1 MLKDKYGEGFA
12 HLGTLTY
19 TGGKKAF
26 KDAARI
32 HSMGFDKAN
41 KISGMMPE
49 VGCPPL
55 DELLEESS
63 EIKQLYDSDPEV
75 KEVWDDA
82 VSLSNCVAQLGMH
95 ACLLAGTKVY
105 IKKDGYSQS
114 ELMNIE
120 DVKPGYLALT
130 HKLRWKPVV
139 EVQINKAKKSDILHI
154 SYQCSQY
161 NDFGYIECTS
171 NHPIAL
177 IDSEE
182 SALEGYFNGRLVW
195 VDAENVSVGNGMI
208 GVNDKDATRYSRRV
222 LDASKAFDKDF
233 ESEVDVYNFTV
244 LDDSSYIANGVVVH
258 NCGVALSDRP
268 LWEDVPLWDSKGS
281 PVIQW
286 EGNRIEETSNI
297 VKLDIWR
304 P

>member
-1 MLKDKYGEGFA
+1 MLRQKYGDGFA

-32 HSMGFDKAN
+32 HGMGFDKAN
-41 KISGMMPE
+41 KISSLMPE
-49 VGCPPL
+49 IGCPPL
-55 DELLEESS
+55 KELLEESV
-63 EIKQLYDSDPEV
+63 EIKALYDSDPEV
-75 KEVWDDA
+75 REVWDDA
-82 VSLSNCVAQLGMH
+82 INLSGCLAQQGLH
-95 ACLLAGTKVY
+95 ACFIAGTKVY
-105 IKKDGYSQS
+105 IKKELYSNP
-114 ELMNIE
+114 ELVNIE
-120 DVKPGYLALT
+120 DVRPGYLALT

-139 EVQINKAKKSDILHI
+139 DVQINKAKRSDILHI
-154 SYQCSQY
+154 SYQCSNY
-161 NDFGYIECTS
+161 DDFCYVECTS

-177 IDSEE
+177 IQSEE
-182 SALEGYFNGRLVW
+182 FVSEGDFDGELVW
-195 VDAENVSVGNGMI
+195 VDAGNIKVGNSAI
-208 GVNDKDATRYSRRV
+208 GVNNKDNIMYARRINEVSRWTDV
-222 LDASKAFDKDF
+222 DLDSDI
-233 ESEVDVYNFTV
+233 EVYNFTV
-244 LDDSSYIANGVVVH
+244 LDDSSYIANGIVVH

-286 EGNRIEETSNI
+286 EGNKIEETSNV

>member
-1 MLKDKYGEGFA
+1 MLRQKYGDGFA

-32 HSMGFDKAN
+32 HGMGFDKAN
-41 KISGMMPE
+41 KISSLMPE
-49 VGCPPL
+49 IGCPPL
-55 DELLEESS
+55 KELLEESV
-63 EIKQLYDSDPEV
+63 EIKALYDSDPEV
-75 KEVWDDA
+75 REVWDDA
-82 VSLSNCVAQLGMH
+82 INLSDCLSASGIH
-95 ACLLAGTKVY
+95 ACFIAGTNVY
-105 IKKDGYSQS
+105 IKKDKNSQS
-114 ELMNIE
+114 ELINIE

-139 EVQINKAKKSDILHI
+139 EVQVNKAKRRDILHI
-154 SYQCSQY
+154 SYQCSEY
-161 NDFGYIECTS
+161 DDFGYIECTS

-177 IDSEE
+177 IDSKEFK
-182 SALEGYFNGRLVW
+182 SEGDFNGSIVW
-195 VDAENVSVGNGMI
+195 VDAGNVNVGNGMI
-208 GVNDKDATRYSRRV
+208 GANGNDEILYARRVNDVSKWTDV
-222 LDASKAFDKDF
+222 DLDGDIN
-233 ESEVDVYNFTV
+233 VYNFTV

-268 LWEDVPLWDSKGS
+268 LWEDVPLWDSKGA

-286 EGNRIEETSNI
+286 EGNKIEETSNV
-297 VKLDIWR
+297 VKLDVWR

>member
-1 MLKDKYGEGFA
+1 MLRDKYGDGFA

-32 HSMGFDKAN
+32 HGMSFDKAN

-49 VGCPPL
+49 IGCPPL
-55 DELLEESS
+55 DKLLEENA
-63 EIKQLYDSDPEV
+63 EIKALYDSDPEV

-82 VSLSNCVAQLGMH
+82 VSLSDCVAASGIH
-95 ACLLAGTKVY
+95 ACFTAGTKVY
-105 IKKDGYSQS
+105 IKKDENSQS
-114 ELMNIE
+114 ELINIE

-130 HKLRWKPVV
+130 HKLRWKSVA
-139 EVQINKAKKSDILHI
+139 EVQINKAKKKDILHI
-154 SYQCSQY
+154 SYQCQKY
-161 NDFGYIECTS
+161 DDFGYIECTS
-171 NHPIAL
+171 NHPIGL
-177 IDSEE
+177 IDTDEFSP
-182 SALEGYFNGRLVW
+182 EGYFNGRLVW
-195 VDAENVSVGNGMI
+195 VDADNVSVGNGMI
-208 GVNDKDATRYSRRV
+208 GINDEDMIRYSRRV
-222 LDASKAFDKDF
+222 LDTSKAFDKDL
-233 ESEVDVYNFTV
+233 ESEVNVYNFTV

-268 LWEDVPLWDSKGS
+268 LWEDVPLWDSKGA

-286 EGNRIEETSNI
+286 EGNRIEETSNV